1 MDDSFLRT
9 AVLGAVLLG
18 INCGILGSFLVVRR
32 MAMVGDTLSHAVLP
46 GVVAGYLWNYTKDP
60 MAMLIGALGA
70 GIIGSLLMSAITS
83 TTKLKQDAAQGIILT
98 TFFAVGVCLITMLPP
113 GNKAGLE
120 KFLFGQL
127 AAVSSQD
134 VVWLVRTTG
143 LTLLVVVLLFRGLLL
158 LSFDPVFGRL
168 LGLPMRFLHY
178 GLMLLTTLTIVV
190 AMEAVG
196 VVLVSALLVIPAS
209 SASLLT
215 DRFSRLILLSA
226 IFGVIAALSGSFFSF
241 VFDDLAA
248 GPMVVISSAVI
259 FALAFCFSSKN
270 GLLIR
275 WLRNRRRDTVV
286 AMENQL
292 KAIYRFH
299 EDRGSDVSGPFDAA
313 EISALKGPWIL
324 RRLLANEMIVEGA
337 SAGLFA
343 LTEKGK
349 NTAQRLVRHH
359 RLWELYLA
367 NRAKYALD
375 HVHDDAEKMEHL
387 MTDEQAGRL
396 AEVLGNPTTDPHGRL
411 IP

>member
-1 MDDSFLRT
+1 
-9 AVLGAVLLG
+9 
-18 INCGILGSFLVVRR
+18 
-32 MAMVGDTLSHAVLP
+32 MVGDTLSHAVLP

-60 MAMLIGALGA
+60 VSMLVGALCA

-134 VVWLVRTTG
+134 VVWLVRTTV
-143 LTLLVVVLLFRGLLL
+143 LTLIVIVLLFRGLLM
-158 LSFDPVFGRL
+158 LSFDPVFGKL

-226 IFGVIAALSGSFFSF
+226 VFGVLAALSGSFFSF

-248 GPMVVISSAVI
+248 GPMVVLSSSAI
-259 FALAFCFSSKN
+259 FALSFTFSPNN
-270 GLLIR
+270 GLFMR
-275 WLRNRRRDTVV
+275 WLRSRRRHTVV

-292 KAIYRFH
+292 KAIYRFQ
-299 EDRGSDVSGPFDAA
+299 V
-313 EISALKGPWIL
+313 EISAPFLAEQIPALKGQLIL
-324 RRLLANEMIVEGA
+324 RRLLGNEMIAVA
-337 SAGLFA
+337 DSAGKFV
-343 LTEKGK
+343 LTAKGK

-387 MTDEQAGRL
+387 MTDEQAKRL
-396 AEVLGNPTTDPHGRL
+396 ADVLGNPTTDPHGRL